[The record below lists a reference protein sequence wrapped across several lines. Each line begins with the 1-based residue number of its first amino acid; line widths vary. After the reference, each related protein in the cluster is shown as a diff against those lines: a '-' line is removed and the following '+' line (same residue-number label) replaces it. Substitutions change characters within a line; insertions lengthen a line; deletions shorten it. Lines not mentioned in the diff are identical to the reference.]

1 MHGHSRV
8 YFVSV
13 IDVLFLCLSVQRKNT
28 SYSMSIHHTCSAVHH
43 CPKQILKHNSFK
55 THDDNAEEK
64 KTTSPLRC
72 FVIGP
77 FADTLRATQ
86 WTNNSSYV
94 VLFWNSVMMT
104 PVTTPQLQLL
114 LHTQHSPRTPNL
126 LFTVLQYIF
135 FLGWIKKILSK
146 LLSKPVFAS

>member
-1 MHGHSRV
+1 MAMHGHSRV

-55 THDDNAEEK
+55 THVDKMPIAK
-64 KTTSPLRC
+64 KKKHKQNYVTFKMLC
-72 FVIGP
+72 YWAICWH
-77 FADTLRATQ
+77 FARHSR
-86 WTNNSSYV
+86 TNNSTA
-94 VLFWNSVMMT
+94 FFCNSVMMT

-126 LFTVLQYIF
+126 L
-135 FLGWIKKILSK
+135 
-146 LLSKPVFAS
+146 